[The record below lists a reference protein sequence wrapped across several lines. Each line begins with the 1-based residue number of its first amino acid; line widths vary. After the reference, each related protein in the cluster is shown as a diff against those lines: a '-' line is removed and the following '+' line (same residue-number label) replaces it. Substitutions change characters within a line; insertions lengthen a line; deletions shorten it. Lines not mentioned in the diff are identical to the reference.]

1 MITLSDC
8 KQRFIATQA
17 PKEEI
22 SFQNFWQ
29 MILEKKV
36 KVLVMIT
43 ALQEKNKKKAD
54 QYWPESE
61 TGALYIGG
69 GITLEHKSTSYQGTF
84 YHRSDHTES
93 FFILELISTF
103 LLPQSDRC

>member
-1 MITLSDC
+1 M
-8 KQRFIATQA
+8 
-17 PKEEI
+17 
-22 SFQNFWQ
+22 
-29 MILEKKV
+29 EKKV
-36 KVLVMIT
+36 RVVVMIT
-43 ALQEKNKKKAD
+43 SLQEKNKKKAD

-84 YHRSDHTES
+84 YHRSDRTES
-93 FFILELISTF
+93 SFFTLELISTF